1 MVAIIGRIPSE
12 VEAGQLRLWIPS
24 IGVVDLASP
33 HMGCILHKLI
43 EAQII
48 EHCGEEVPGLLVEAH
63 IDVASDDGRPLHVDQ
78 LLQVVDDVLQ
88 AGSFRPDKDIS

>member
-1 MVAIIGRIPSE
+1 MVAVVGRISSE
-12 VEAGQLRLWIPS
+12 VEARQPRLWIPS

-48 EHCGEEVPGLLVEAH
+48 EHCGEEVPGLLVEAN
-63 IDVASDDGRPLHVDQ
+63 IDVASDDRRPLHVDH
-78 LLQVVDDVLQ
+78 LLQVVNDVL
-88 AGSFRPDKDIS
+88 

>member
-1 MVAIIGRIPSE
+1 MPSE
-12 VEAGQLRLWIPS
+12 VEAGQQRLWIPS
-24 IGVVDLASP
+24 IDMVDPATP
-33 HMGCILHKLI
+33 HMSWIFHELL
-43 EAQII
+43 EAHIV